1 MASEEKGMMNRKIDD
16 FFQGSTQVN
25 GEIFASV
32 LEEVEKVGVG
42 NLLKEDAG
50 FLGRFLVRLRQAGAA
65 KLLNEDPGAA
75 EKLADLLWEGVKVR
89 AESSPGLKS
98 ALQKAERKMRVNVEA
113 ADSPFRCHFVVEGG
127 RIEGASGLL
136 HFKDEDF
143 RFMGPTETLL
153 ELLTWDLAMGFSNL
167 RLQTAGHSGWVSR
180 VSPVVRELG
189 KFLKGASSEGEKIG
203 SGI

>member
-1 MASEEKGMMNRKIDD
+1 MVNEEKGMKNRKMDD
-16 FFQGSTQVN
+16 FFRGSTRVD
-25 GEIFASV
+25 GELLSSV

-42 NLLKEDAG
+42 RLLEEDPG
-50 FLGRFLVRLRQAGAA
+50 FLGRFLTRLRHAGAA
-65 KLLNEDPGAA
+65 KLLSEVPGAA
-75 EKLADLLWEGVKVR
+75 EKLASLFWEGVNR
-89 AESSPGLKS
+89 AEYSPGLKS
-98 ALQKAERKMRVNVEA
+98 ALQKTERRMRVNVEA
-113 ADSPFRCHFVVEGG
+113 ADSPFKCHFVVEGG
-127 RIEGASGLL
+127 RIEGGAGLL

-180 VSPVVRELG
+180 VGPVVRELG
-189 KFLKGASSEGEKIG
+189 KFLKGAPSEGEKVG

>member
-1 MASEEKGMMNRKIDD
+1 MNNRKKRKIDD
-16 FFQGSTQVN
+16 FFQGSTRVS
-25 GEIFASV
+25 GELLGSV
-32 LEEVEKVGVG
+32 LEEVEKAGVG
-42 NLLKEDAG
+42 RLGQEDPG
-50 FLGRFLVRLRQAGAA
+50 FWGRFLTRLRQAGAA
-65 KLLNEDPGAA
+65 QLLKEVPGSA
-75 EKLADLLWEGVKVR
+75 EKLAGLFWEGVNR
-89 AESSPGLKS
+89 AEYSPGLKS
-98 ALQKAERKMRVNVEA
+98 ALEKTERRMRVNVEA

-127 RIEGASGLL
+127 RIQGGPGLL

-189 KFLKGASSEGEKIG
+189 KFLKGVPGEGEKVG

>member
-1 MASEEKGMMNRKIDD
+1 MTNEENGMNNRKIDE
-16 FFQGSTQVN
+16 FFQGSTRVD
-25 GEIFASV
+25 GELLSSV
-32 LEEVEKVGVG
+32 LAEVEKIGLG
-42 NLLKEDAG
+42 RLLKEDPG
-50 FLGRFLVRLRQAGAA
+50 FWGRFLTRLRHAGAV
-65 KLLNEDPGAA
+65 KLLNEIPGSA
-75 EKLADLLWEGVKVR
+75 EKLAGLFWEGVNR
-89 AESSPGLKS
+89 AEYSPGLKS
-98 ALQKAERKMRVNVEA
+98 ALQKTERIMRVNLEA
-113 ADSPFRCHFVVEGG
+113 ADSRFKCHFVVEGG
-127 RIEGASGLL
+127 RIEGGAGLL

-189 KFLKGASSEGEKIG
+189 KFLKGVPGEGEKVG